1 MEADKNI
8 KLNKN
13 TNSKENEDL
22 NVMVERAAMI
32 MDRIY
37 KSKKALGVS
46 PLAKELGLAKVTTFR
61 IMKTLEKYNYLR
73 LDKDTME
80 YSLGYLFYEYSKKI
94 EKNISLINLV
104 TPFMETLVDKI
115 NENVNLSLMYNNS
128 ILTIKT
134 VEGDSFALMS
144 VLEPLA
150 PLHCSSSGKL
160 FLSRWSDEKI
170 KDYFENEE
178 RIEYTHFTITRYET
192 FLKEMKTILEE
203 GISYDRE
210 EYSYGLTC
218 ISAPLF
224 DRDGEIIAVLGISG
238 PTNRLLYKGL
248 ETMEKEVKDTADEAN
263 DFLKKFSPEI
273 LKLKTAGQ

>member
-1 MEADKNI
+1 MGKDKEM
-8 KLNKN
+8 KPNKDTN
-13 TNSKENEDL
+13 TNENEDL

-37 KSKKALGVS
+37 KSKKPLGVS

-61 IMKTLEKYNYLR
+61 IMKTLEKYNYLK
-73 LDKDTME
+73 LDPDTME

-104 TPFMETLVDKI
+104 TPYMETLVNKV
-115 NENVNLSLMYNNS
+115 NENVNLSIMYKDK

-160 FLSRWSDEKI
+160 FLSRWTDERI

-178 RIEYTHFTITRYET
+178 RIEYTHFTITKYET
-192 FLKEMKTILEE
+192 FLKEMKKILRE

-224 DRDGEIIAVLGISG
+224 DRNKNIIAVLGISG

-248 ETMEKEVKDTADEAN
+248 ESMEKEVKDAANEAN
-263 DFLKKFSPEI
+263 EFLKKFSPEI
-273 LKLKTAGQ
+273 LKLKNTL

>member
-1 MEADKNI
+1 MEKDKEM
-8 KLNKN
+8 KPNKDTN
-13 TNSKENEDL
+13 TNENEDL

-37 KSKKALGVS
+37 KSKKPLGVS

-61 IMKTLEKYNYLR
+61 IMKTLEKYNYLK
-73 LDKDTME
+73 LDPDTME

-104 TPFMETLVDKI
+104 TPYMETLVDKV
-115 NENVNLSLMYNNS
+115 NENVNLSIMYKDK

-144 VLEPLA
+144 VLEPLS

-160 FLSRWSDEKI
+160 FLSRWTDERI

-178 RIEYTHFTITRYET
+178 RIEYTHFTITKYET
-192 FLKEMKTILEE
+192 FLKEMKKILKE

-224 DRDGEIIAVLGISG
+224 DRDENIIAVLGISG

-248 ETMEKEVKDTADEAN
+248 ESMEKEVKDAANEAN
-263 DFLKKFSPEI
+263 EFLKKFSPEI
-273 LKLKTAGQ
+273 LKLKNTL